1 MPAPRP
7 TDTSVEPNAL
17 SRRAALLLGGAAGL
31 AAALQ
36 LQAASLAA
44 AQEASPTPVYAAGIT
59 PEILGRIEPSVTPGY
74 ALQLVRITFAPGSA
88 IAAHRHSGA
97 TVTTVVSGSQ
107 TFTVLEGAAQLIRAG
122 TATPSAG
129 APAGEPMQV
138 GQDYVLQPGDVLVFD
153 ETLVHSA
160 HNPTSEPAVLMEAQL
175 RATDQPLT
183 EFMPE
188 MATPVT

>member
-1 MPAPRP
+1 MLAQRPNNTPVAP
-7 TDTSVEPNAL
+7 DTL
-17 SRRAALLLGGAAGL
+17 SRRATLLLGGAAGL
-31 AAALQ
+31 VAALQ
-36 LQAASLAA
+36 LPAARLAA
-44 AQEASPTPVYAAGIT
+44 AQDASPTPVYAEGVT

-97 TVTTVVSGSQ
+97 TVTTVISGSQ
-107 TFTVLEGAAQLIRAG
+107 TFTVLAGSAQLIRAG

-129 APAGEPMQV
+129 GPEGELMQA

-153 ETLVHSA
+153 ESLVHSA
-160 HNPTSEPAVLMEAQL
+160 HNPNSEPAVLMEAQL

-188 MATPVT
+188 MATPVG